1 VYPEIESPWT
11 NIFGLEKEKEVW
23 HAMKNVLNSRDAEL
37 NMRMVV
43 GDKDIPFASAYT
55 IGYRIMQEFL
65 RRWDKIS
72 SPSKSCISL
81 FFPGKKNLNVHVI

>member
-1 VYPEIESPWT
+1 MNIEQGMSK
-11 NIFGLEKEKEVW
+11 FLD
-23 HAMKNVLNSRDAEL
+23 SRDAEL

-65 RRWDKIS
+65 KNNPLQIQ
-72 SPSKSCISL
+72 
-81 FFPGKKNLNVHVI
+81 FFL

>member
-1 VYPEIESPWT
+1 MSK
-11 NIFGLEKEKEVW
+11 FLD
-23 HAMKNVLNSRDAEL
+23 SRDAEL

-65 RRWDKIS
+65 KNNPLQIQ
-72 SPSKSCISL
+72 
-81 FFPGKKNLNVHVI
+81 FFL